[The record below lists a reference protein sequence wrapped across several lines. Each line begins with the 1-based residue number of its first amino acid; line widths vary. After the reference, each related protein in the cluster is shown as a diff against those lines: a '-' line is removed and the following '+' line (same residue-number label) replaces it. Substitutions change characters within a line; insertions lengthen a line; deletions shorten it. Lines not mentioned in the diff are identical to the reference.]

1 MAISDN
7 VGGLDS
13 WTRCFF
19 IFSLIFS
26 ALFCDQMTHLSCQN
40 LCFQFL
46 SCCLQGLLA
55 ARAGPLAGRLAEHP
69 LTGLGFHHP
78 IATWF
83 RQKMPGKPQT
93 SLPWFR
99 TWDIRTFLHF
109 QYMFPMFFDGRLSA
123 NVRTCYVAQAI
134 NFGIPHSQTHP
145 FEGLDPPFSDPQ
157 RSIIFTVWSI
167 ASSSLSKFFSGNYY
181 PSLSSLSFCLALPLF
196 INLGTCCK
204 EEGTGQRI
212 EEGVIRRPEPG
223 TALGSG

>member
-1 MAISDN
+1 MLVAWT
-7 VGGLDS
+7 VGHDV
-13 WTRCFF
+13 
-19 IFSLIFS
+19 SLIFS

-99 TWDIRTFLHF
+99 TWDIHTSSIHF
-109 QYMFPMFFDGRLSA
+109 
-123 NVRTCYVAQAI
+123 
-134 NFGIPHSQTHP
+134 PHVFWWP
-145 FEGLDPPFSDPQ
+145 FKCQCQNMLCGPGYQFWHPPFSNTPIWRL
-157 RSIIFTVWSI
+157 RSTIFRPAEVDYLQSLKHCLVFTIQILLRELLFFFIFIIFLFSI
-167 ASSSLSKFFSGNYY
+167 AFVYQSWHL
-181 PSLSSLSFCLALPLF
+181 L
-196 INLGTCCK
+196 
-204 EEGTGQRI
+204 QR
-212 EEGVIRRPEPG
+212 RRHRATHWGGRHPPTWA